1 MNTPKSEA
9 ERYAYEQCLSAQEEA
24 AGYCADDPRT
34 YGVEE
39 TIAYLR
45 EQRERARDS
54 FQARFDAP
62 PVPRQVSARQALR
75 NGDWGGFFGSCLAG

>member
-1 MNTPKSEA
+1 MNSTIYDRTLGNP
-9 ERYAYEQCLSAQEEA
+9 AYDP
-24 AGYCADDPRT
+24 DDPRT

-45 EQRERARDS
+45 EQRERAHNA

-62 PVPRQVSARQALR
+62 PVPRQVSARQAMHT
-75 NGDWGGFFGSCLAG
+75 GDWGGFFGSCLAG